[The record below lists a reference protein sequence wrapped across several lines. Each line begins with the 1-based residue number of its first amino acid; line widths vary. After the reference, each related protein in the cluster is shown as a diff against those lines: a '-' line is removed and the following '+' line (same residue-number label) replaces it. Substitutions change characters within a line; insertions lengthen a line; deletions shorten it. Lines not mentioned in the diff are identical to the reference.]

1 MRHADPFVDTLQKW
15 IEVSM
20 HRSIRNFIHYA
31 RETGLSMSQLGAMA
45 HIRCSGTAGVTE
57 LGDHLGVTS
66 AAASQML
73 ERLVKQELILRTEDP
88 SDRRVKQI
96 YLTDK
101 GLRVLHESI
110 RAHQNWLYEMG
121 EILSASEKEAVIA
134 ALNVLI
140 DKANHLGQPENSGT

>member
-66 AAASQML
+66 AAASKRARVAAL
-73 ERLVKQELILRTEDP
+73 RSSLTPRRLDSRATPAQSRLRT
-88 SDRRVKQI
+88 
-96 YLTDK
+96 
-101 GLRVLHESI
+101 
-110 RAHQNWLYEMG
+110 
-121 EILSASEKEAVIA
+121 A
-134 ALNVLI
+134 ALSRG
-140 DKANHLGQPENSGT
+140 HLCASAPAPRL

>member
-1 MRHADPFVDTLQKW
+1 MRYADPFVETLQRW

-57 LGDHLGVTS
+57 LGDHLGVSS

-73 ERLVKQELILRTEDP
+73 DRLVQQDLILRAEDP

-96 YLTDK
+96 FLTDK
-101 GLRVLHESI
+101 GLRVLQESI
-110 RAHQNWLYEMG
+110 RAHQNWLYELG
-121 EILSASEKEAVIA
+121 EILSASEKEATIG
-134 ALNVLI
+134 ALNILI
-140 DKANHLGQPENSGT
+140 DKANHLGQPADPGT